1 MKQVQSS
8 AQKLTLNK
16 VTIANLSNARTND
29 LKPKNYWGDDGI
41 PNTDGGGSTTPRC
54 DVTGHTKLLN
64 H

>member
-8 AQKLTLNK
+8 APKLTLNK

-29 LKPKNYWGDDGI
+29 LKPKNYWGGLGDD
-41 PNTDGGGSTTPRC
+41 PDGGGQSTTPRC
-54 DVTGHTKLLN
+54 DITQNTRLQN